1 VGLKKI
7 LLDTSAYS
15 ALFRENDQV
24 KETLQ
29 EVAEVAFN
37 PVILGELLSG
47 FSGGRFEEKNRR
59 LLKDFMLTPRV
70 RVYPVDLET
79 SERYASI
86 WFYLRGQGTPIPTN
100 DLWIAASAMQHGLTV
115 LTADR
120 HFQKIPQILT
130 RIVGGTP
137 AGI

>member
-1 VGLKKI
+1 LKEI

-15 ALFRENDQV
+15 ALFRGNDQV
-24 KETLQ
+24 KEILQ
-29 EVAEVAFN
+29 EVVEVALN
-37 PVILGELLSG
+37 PVILGELQSG
-47 FSGGRFEEKNRR
+47 FSSGHFEDKNRQ

-86 WFYLRGQGTPIPTN
+86 WAYLRGEGTPIPTN

-115 LTADR
+115 LTADM
-120 HFQKIPQILT
+120 HFLKVPQVLT
-130 RIVGGTP
+130 RI
-137 AGI
+137 IE